1 MRVYKLQEMALKG
14 LLTRLTD
21 YEKSGMGKVFNIN
34 IMTNADFETDVFIQY
49 EVADSMS
56 TTPVRDSNL
65 WRISKNGELTDFKK
79 YFPNP
84 FDKYAF
90 LGRCLIENV
99 ESIEVID
106 N

>member
-1 MRVYKLQEMALKG
+1 MRVYKLQEIALKG
-14 LLTRLTD
+14 LLTRLAE
-21 YEKSGMGKVFNIN
+21 YEKSGMGKVFNIG
-34 IMTNADFETDVFIQY
+34 IMTNADFQTDVFVQY
-49 EVADSMS
+49 EISDAMS
-56 TTPVRDSNL
+56 TTPVRESNL
-65 WRISKNGELTDFKK
+65 WRISINGELSDFKQN
-79 YFPNP
+79 FANP